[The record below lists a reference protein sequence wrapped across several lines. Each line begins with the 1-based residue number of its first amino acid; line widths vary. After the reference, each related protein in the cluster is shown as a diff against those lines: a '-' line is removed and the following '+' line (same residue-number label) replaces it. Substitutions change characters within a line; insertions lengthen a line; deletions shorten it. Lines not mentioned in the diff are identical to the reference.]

1 MKKEIEHL
9 TFEQAMQELEALVR
23 RLEEG
28 KLPLEEAIHAYER
41 GTILKQHC
49 QSKLQA
55 AKLKVDQ
62 IVLDQNGDVTLK
74 PFEE

>member
-1 MKKEIEHL
+1 MKKEIDQL

-41 GTILKQHC
+41 GTTLKQHC
-49 QSKLQA
+49 QAKLQA

-62 IVLDQNGDVTLK
+62 IVMEPGGEVSLK
-74 PFEE
+74 PFDA